1 MCGTVAALRHI
12 LVEMNRTDAVNII
25 DRALMEDQGEPTLT
39 MVTAKGA
46 TKPVPR
52 PRIKTAP
59 GMHVCAM
66 RMYLCVC
73 VVCLESSE
81 VV

>member
-25 DRALMEDQGEPTLT
+25 DRALMEEQGEPTLT

-46 TKPVPR
+46 TKPIPR

-59 GMHVCAM
+59 GMHVCACACI
-66 RMYLCVC
+66 CVC
-73 VVCLESSE
+73 VVC
-81 VV
+81 